1 MVRRKHWLITAA
13 CTTMAAGL
21 VAAPSQAATPPTS
34 GPSAK
39 PSSTVTLI
47 TGDKVTVTPQ
57 GKSWTVSV
65 EQARQPGRPE
75 GFFRQVTP
83 AGVTVIPAS
92 ALPLVRSGV
101 LDRALFDVTG
111 LIDQKLDDAHTKE
124 LPLLVQGGNT
134 RAAATF
140 GKVTRQLPAAKLAA
154 VSVAK
159 PFELSKLTGT
169 TKIWLNGR
177 AKPTLDVSVPQ
188 VGAPAAWQAGYTGAG
203 VQVAVLD
210 TGYDAAHPDLKGV
223 VKGSKDFLGDGSGM
237 KDEVG
242 HGTHVASTVAGRGT
256 ASGGRYVGVAKGADL
271 LIGKVCGVDG
281 CPYDAIIA
289 GMQWAAASGAKV
301 VNLSLGGGP
310 TDGTDPLSAE
320 VNRLTAA
327 TGTLFVIAA
336 GNDGPTGR
344 VSSPATADAAL
355 AVASVTKQDELSD
368 FSSIGPRVGDYAMK
382 PDLAAPGSD
391 IVAARAA
398 GTLSDEAVDEYYA
411 RISGTSMATPHVA
424 GGAAI
429 LAGQHPGWKAP
440 QLKAALMGSAH
451 PISAGVFA
459 QGAGR
464 LDLARGTSQQVLA
477 EPASLSF
484 TAASWPHDKPQDQS
498 KQVVYRNDGEAAIT
512 LELRLDVRN
521 SAGAEAPA
529 GLFKTSADQV
539 VVPAGGQA
547 SVGVSVAPGN
557 VAPETYGGRLVA
569 SSADG
574 KTVVQTPL
582 GVYVEPESY
591 DLSLTMK
598 DRTGAPIEPSTGNGT
613 AVVLSLDD
621 RQLQY
626 FPVLPGDKVR
636 LPAGRYAVLGAM
648 NTPVPGRLEPSV
660 TSAAEPEIDLRSD
673 TVVPFDA
680 RQGQQISLALDAKDA
695 KVVAGTAGTV
705 VHTDKVDAGFIS
717 TLVRD
722 SYAVPTRGSV
732 EHFGYYTRAQ
742 LERPLVRLTAEG
754 KDTGATWAPN
764 TAQLVGAE
772 NLTVVDAGHARP
784 EDVAGKD
791 LKGKLALFTLSGDE
805 GSAFDERV
813 GLLQQAGA
821 TAALFYFKD
830 EVGVSTDETRL
841 PTLVL
846 DDASAG
852 RLAGQQVRLAGNA
865 GSPYRYEIALPSFGK
880 IPGSLAYRLPNR
892 SLGAVQ
898 AKYHAFAPGGVGYL
912 DHSSIA
918 GTIDMGGYLWSDV
931 VKLPTARTEYYS
943 TGVHWQTSLRAA
955 AGPEESEQAYLGLPH
970 VYKPGEKVSIDWAK
984 PVFGPG
990 FGALSRGE
998 RDRPLQA
1005 YRDGDSIDVLLP
1017 LFSDSASHTGI
1028 PRPEEY
1034 SFADKGTTSL
1044 YADGKVVGQS
1054 DIPGDG
1060 VFKVPAGEAAYRLV
1074 TSVRRDS
1081 PRWPLA
1087 TQVSAE
1093 WAFRSSTTD
1102 GPEAL
1107 PLLAVRLDPR
1117 LDLLDNAPAGRR
1129 FAIPVSVP
1137 GGRLK
1142 AVEASYDDGATWQA
1156 AVLRR
1161 VGSGWTATIRHPA
1174 SGFVSLRSSATDA
1187 KGNSVVQTTIRAYR
1201 LK

>member
-1 MVRRKHWLITAA
+1 MVRRKHWLITAVCA
-13 CTTMAAGL
+13 TLAAGL
-21 VAAPSQAATPPTS
+21 VAVPSQAVTPPTS

-57 GKSWTVSV
+57 GKSWTVNV
-65 EQARQPGRPE
+65 EPAHRLGRPE
-75 GFFRQVTP
+75 GFFRQITP

-111 LIDQKLDDAHTKE
+111 LIDQKLDDAHSRE
-124 LPLLVQGGNT
+124 LPLLVQSSNT

-154 VSVAK
+154 VSAAK
-159 PFELSKLTGT
+159 PFDLSKITGK

-223 VKGSKDFLGDGSGM
+223 VKGSKDFVGDGSGM

-256 ASGGRYVGVAKGADL
+256 ASGGKYTGVAKGADL
-271 LIGKVCGVDG
+271 LIGKVCGLDG
-281 CPYDAIIA
+281 CPFDSIIA

-310 TDGTDPLSAE
+310 SDGTDPLSAE
-320 VNRLTAA
+320 VNRLTAS

-336 GNDGPTGR
+336 GNDGPNGQ
-344 VSSPATADAAL
+344 VSSPASADDAL

-411 RISGTSMATPHVA
+411 RLSGTSMATPHVT

-429 LAGQHPGWKAP
+429 LAGEHPDWKAP
-440 QLKAALMGSAH
+440 QLKAALMASAH
-451 PISAGVFA
+451 PIEAGVYA

-464 LDLARGTSQQVLA
+464 LDVARGIGQQVLA

-484 TAASWPHDKPQDQS
+484 TPASWPHDKPQDQS
-498 KQVVYRNDGEAAIT
+498 KQVAYRNDGDAAIT
-512 LELRLDVRN
+512 LDLRLDVRN
-521 SAGAEAPA
+521 SSGAQAPA
-529 GLFKTSADQV
+529 GLFKTSASAV
-539 VVPAGGQA
+539 VVPAHGQA
-547 SVGVSVAPGN
+547 AVTVSVAPGN
-557 VAPETYGGRLVA
+557 IAPETYGGRLVA

-591 DLSLTMK
+591 SLSLAMK
-598 DRTGAPIEPSTGNGT
+598 DRTGAPIDPETGNGL
-613 AVVLSLDD
+613 AVVLSLDNQD
-621 RQLQY
+621 LQY
-626 FPVLPGDKVR
+626 FPVLPGDKLR
-636 LPAGRYAVLGAM
+636 LPAGRYAVLASM
-648 NTPVPGRLEPSV
+648 STPVAGRLEPSI
-660 TSAAEPEIDLRSD
+660 TSAAQPEIDLRHD

-680 RQGQQISLALDAKDA
+680 RQGKRTSITLDAKDA
-695 KVVAGTAGTV
+695 KVVAGTAGQS
-705 VHTDKVDAGFIS
+705 VHTDKVDSGFINPM
-717 TLVRD
+717 VRD
-722 SYAVPTRGSV
+722 LYAVPTKGSV

-742 LERPLVRLTAEG
+742 LERPLVRLTAKG
-754 KDTGATWAPN
+754 KDVGASWVPDT
-764 TAQLVGAE
+764 TQLVGIRKLA
-772 NLTVVDAGHARP
+772 VADAGHARP
-784 EDVAGKD
+784 EDLAGKD

-805 GSAFDERV
+805 GSSFDERV
-813 GLLQQAGA
+813 GLLQEAGA
-821 TAALFYFKD
+821 AAALFYFKD
-830 EVGVSTDETRL
+830 DVGVSTDGTKL
-841 PTLVL
+841 PTLMV

-852 RLAGQQVRLAGNA
+852 RLAGQQVTLAGNA

-880 IPGSLAYRLPNR
+880 IPGNLAYHLPNR
-892 SLGAVQ
+892 SLGAVK
-898 AKYHAFAPGGVGYL
+898 ARYHAFGPGGVGYL
-912 DHSSIA
+912 DHSTVA
-918 GTIDMGGYLWSDV
+918 GNLDMGSFLWSGV
-931 VKLPTARTEYYS
+931 VNLPTARTEYYS
-943 TGVHWQTSLRAA
+943 PAVQWQTSLRAA
-955 AGPEESEQAYLGLPH
+955 AAPEEHEQPYLGLPH
-970 VYKPGEKVSIDWAK
+970 VYRAGEKVSTDWAK

-990 FGALSRGE
+990 FGALDMGE
-998 RDRPLQA
+998 RERPLQA

-1017 LFSDSASHTGI
+1017 LFSDSANHTGVT
-1028 PRPEEY
+1028 RPEDY
-1034 SFADKGTTSL
+1034 SFADKGTTAL
-1044 YADGKVVGQS
+1044 YADGKMVGQS
-1054 DIPGDG
+1054 DVPGDG
-1060 VFKVPAGEAAYRLV
+1060 VFKAPAGDAAYKLV
-1074 TSVRRDS
+1074 TSVRRDN
-1081 PRWPLA
+1081 PGWPLA

-1093 WAFRSSTTD
+1093 WTFRSSTTS

-1117 LDLLDNAPAGRR
+1117 LDLLDNAPGGRR

-1142 AVEASYDDGATWQA
+1142 TVEVSYDDGATWQA
-1156 AVLRR
+1156 AVLRKA
-1161 VGSGWTATIRHPA
+1161 GSGWTATIKHPA

-1187 KGNSVVQTTIRAYR
+1187 KGNGVVQTTIRAYR

>member
-1 MVRRKHWLITAA
+1 MVRRKHWLITAV

-65 EQARQPGRPE
+65 EPARRVGRPE
-75 GFFRQVTP
+75 GFFRQITP

-92 ALPLVRSGV
+92 ALPFVRSGV

-111 LIDQKLDDAHTKE
+111 LIGQKLDDAHSKE
-124 LPLLVQGGNT
+124 LPLLVQSSNT

-154 VSVAK
+154 VSVSK
-159 PFELSKLTGT
+159 PFELSKLTGK

-210 TGYDAAHPDLKGV
+210 TGYDAAHPDLQGV

-256 ASGGRYVGVAKGADL
+256 ASGGRYTGVAKGADL

-336 GNDGPTGR
+336 GNDGPAGR

-355 AVASVTKQDELSD
+355 AVASVTKLDELSD
-368 FSSIGPRVGDYAMK
+368 FSSIGPRVGDHAMK

-398 GTLSDEAVDEYYA
+398 GTLADEAVDEYYA

-429 LAGQHPGWKAP
+429 LAGEHPGWKAP
-440 QLKAALMGSAH
+440 QLKAALMASAH
-451 PISAGVFA
+451 PISADVYA

-464 LDLARGTSQQVLA
+464 LDLARGIGQQVLA

-484 TAASWPHDKPQDQS
+484 AAASWPHDKPQDQS
-498 KQVVYRNDGEAAIT
+498 KQVVYRNDGQAAVT
-512 LELRLDVRN
+512 LALRLDVRN

-529 GLFKTSADQV
+529 GLFKASAEQV

-547 SVGVSVAPGN
+547 AVDVSVAPGN

-598 DRTGAPIEPSTGNGT
+598 DRTGTPIDPSTGNGI
-613 AVVLSLDD
+613 AVVVSLEDQD
-621 RQLQY
+621 LQY
-626 FPVLPGDKVR
+626 FPVLPGDKLR
-636 LPAGRYAVLGAM
+636 LPAGRYAVLGSM

-660 TSAAEPEIDLRSD
+660 TSASEPEIDLHHD

-680 RQGQQISLALDAKDA
+680 RRGKRTSIALDAKDA
-695 KVVAGTAGTV
+695 KVVAGTAGQDIHTGTV
-705 VHTDKVDAGFIS
+705 DSLFINPM
-717 TLVRD
+717 VRD
-722 SYAVPTRGSV
+722 LYAVPTKGSV
-732 EHFGYYTRAQ
+732 QHFGYYTRAQ
-742 LERPLVRLTAEG
+742 FERPLVRLTAG
-754 KDTGATWAPN
+754 SKDVGASWVPS
-764 TAQLVGAE
+764 TAQLVGVKK
-772 NLTVVDAGHARP
+772 LTVVDAGHARP
-784 EDVAGKD
+784 EDLAGKD
-791 LKGKLALFTLSGDE
+791 LLGKLALFTLSGEE
-805 GSAFDERV
+805 GASFDERV
-813 GLLQQAGA
+813 ELLREAGA
-821 TAALFYFKD
+821 AAALFYLKD
-830 EVGVSTDETRL
+830 EVRVSTDGTKL
-841 PTLVL
+841 PTLLL

-852 RLAGQQVRLAGNA
+852 RLAGQRVTLAGNA

-880 IPGSLAYRLPNR
+880 SPGSLAYRLPNR
-892 SLGAVQ
+892 GLGAVQ
-898 AKYHAFAPGGVGYL
+898 AKYHAFGPGGVGYL
-912 DHSSIA
+912 DYDTVA
-918 GTIDMGGYLWSDV
+918 GNLDMGGSLWSGV

-943 TGVHWQTSLRAA
+943 PGVRWGTSLRAA
-955 AGPEESEQAYLGLPH
+955 AGSEQSEQGYLGLPH
-970 VYKPGEKVSIDWAK
+970 VYKPGEKISVDWAK

-990 FGALSRGE
+990 FGALAASD

-1005 YRDGDSIDVLLP
+1005 YRDGDAIDVLLP
-1017 LFSDSASHTGI
+1017 LFSDSANHTGI
-1028 PRPEEY
+1028 TRPESY
-1034 SFADKGTTSL
+1034 SFADKGTTTLS
-1044 YADGKVVGQS
+1044 ADGKVVGQS
-1054 DIPGDG
+1054 DVPGDG
-1060 VFKVPAGEAAYRLV
+1060 VFKVPTGDAAYKLV
-1074 TSVRRDS
+1074 TSVRRDN
-1081 PRWPLA
+1081 PGWPLA

-1093 WAFRSSTTD
+1093 WAFRSSTTG

-1117 LDLLDNAPAGRR
+1117 LDLLDYAPGGRR
-1129 FAIPVSVP
+1129 FAIPVGVP

-1142 AVEASYDDGATWQA
+1142 SVEASYDDGATWQA
-1156 AVLRR
+1156 AVLRKA
-1161 VGSGWTATIRHPA
+1161 GSGWTATIKHPA
-1174 SGFVSLRSSATDA
+1174 SGFVSLRSSAMDA